1 MKMVNYIVIG
11 GVAYVALMMMR
22 KPKEPTNSE
31 DQSSNWNVGNWVPIA
46 SGVNPST
53 GNQYE
58 VQERIVTTST
68 STLSEYKILKNG
80 VRYDK
85 ITYRDERRV
94 MRIFNDL
101 VGSVPLANIES
112 ANPIGDISRSVNE
125 SNPVTPTNYGMRRS
139 GVQW

>member
-1 MKMVNYIVIG
+1 PSNGEGQY
-11 GVAYVALMMMR
+11 
-22 KPKEPTNSE
+22 
-31 DQSSNWNVGNWVPIA
+31 SNWDVGNWIPIA
-46 SGVNPST
+46 SGINPST

-58 VQERIVTTST
+58 VQERIVST
-68 STLSEYKILKNG
+68 GNSSFSEYKILKNG

-85 ITYRDERRV
+85 ITYRDQRRV

-112 ANPIGDISRSVNE
+112 ANPVGDISRSVNE